1 MKYELNG
8 YNIDELIKTLHRKHF
23 QIFNIVRRDVKNVE
37 FEVSDSDA
45 KKVKKYLLNFK
56 VKQKATSIANRLRNF
71 LYLNI
76 GLLIACLVGVCF
88 FAFSSSYI
96 WQIKIYGNENLTQK
110 EILRVLK
117 NNGVSKGA
125 KNLKSQKQIED
136 ILLNNYNKLAQVSV
150 SKVGTTILINISEK
164 LIYEEVKYANL
175 TAKHAG
181 IVSSINV
188 ITGTS
193 NVKVGDYVN
202 VGDVLV
208 LPFNFDSNGNKIFV
222 QPIAEI
228 KGEIYSITRTE
239 TPKHDKILIRSGRV
253 LKSSKYYLKN
263 KFLFENKSK
272 KMFDIFE
279 TVVYNEDINRLIPLR
294 RERVLCYEL
303 CEKVIEH
310 DFDKEKQD
318 IVKKC
323 QDIAHDNRPFGD
335 IVHEQTATMIVD
347 NTLIVTTILT
357 ILGDFCA

>member
-23 QIFNIVRRDVKNVE
+23 QIFNIMRHDVKNVE

-56 VKQKATSIANRLRNF
+56 VKQKATSFVNRLRGF
-71 LYLNI
+71 LYANVGFLIGCLI
-76 GLLIACLVGVCF
+76 GLYF
-88 FAFSSSYI
+88 FIFSSSHI
-96 WQIKIYGNENLTQK
+96 WQIKIYGNEKLTQK
-110 EILRVLK
+110 EILQVLK
-117 NNGVSKGA
+117 DNGVVKGSK
-125 KNLKSQKQIED
+125 NVKSKKQIED
-136 ILLNNYNKLAQVSV
+136 ILLNSYNKLAQVSV

-164 LIYEEVKYANL
+164 LIYEEMEYANL

-181 IVSSINV
+181 IVTSINV
-188 ITGTS
+188 ITGTV

-208 LPFNFDSNGNKIFV
+208 LPFNFDANGNKIFV
-222 QPIAEI
+222 NPIAEI

-239 TPKHDKILIRSGRV
+239 TPKNDKILTRSGRV
-253 LKSSKYYLKN
+253 LKHSKYYLKN
-263 KFLFENKSK
+263 KFLFESKGK

-279 TVVYNEDINRLIPLR
+279 TVVYNENITRLIPLR

-310 DFDKEKQD
+310 DFDNEKQD

-323 QDIAHDNRPFGD
+323 EDIAHKNRPLGD
-335 IVHEQTATMIVD
+335 ILQERTTTMMVD
-347 NTLIVTTILT
+347 NTLITTTILT